1 MCRYINIYVCVY
13 LCVYIYIYV
22 CVCVYVRNY
31 VYVYMWYVYM
41 YICIYVCMYMCKCIC
56 ICKYVYM
63 YMCIYV
69 YMYMCIYVHMYVYI
83 YICICVYMYICM
95 CVSMHIYLF
104 THIILRYPDSWVS
117 SQYHMRFQAAP
128 HPHRHLSRSCARGA
142 ALGHQRR
149 RPATEAN
156 QCLGHG
162 DMLEILTMDKDKMC
176 EYYIYIIVCI
186 DNIGKPPFHHRE
198 RWYHI

>member
-1 MCRYINIYVCVY
+1 
-13 LCVYIYIYV
+13 
-22 CVCVYVRNY
+22 
-31 VYVYMWYVYM
+31 
-41 YICIYVCMYMCKCIC
+41 MCKCIC

-69 YMYMCIYVHMYVYI
+69 YMYMCIYVHMYVCIYI
-83 YICICVYMYICM
+83 YIYMYM
-95 CVSMHIYLF
+95 CIYVYLYVCKYAYLSIYTYNPQISRF
-104 THIILRYPDSWVS
+104 LGVIPISHEIS
-117 SQYHMRFQAAP
+117 SCSPSASAP
-128 HPHRHLSRSCARGA
+128 LPVVR
-142 ALGHQRR
+142 QRR
-149 RPATEAN
+149 STGTPATAPCTEAN

-176 EYYIYIIVCI
+176 EYYIYIVCI